1 MAGMVINLTDTDFEE
16 MVVQADQ
23 PVVVDFW
30 ADWCSPCRRMAP
42 IIEEVAADFA
52 GRVRVAKLNVD
63 ENGEVTGRYGV
74 LSIPTLLFFKNG
86 EVVERLIGVRPKEE
100 VEEILQRIL

>member
-1 MAGMVINLTDTDFEE
+1 MVINLTDTDFEE

>member
-1 MAGMVINLTDTDFEE
+1 MVINLSDKDFEE
-16 MVVQADQ
+16 TVVQSDQ

-42 IIEEVAADFA
+42 IVEEVAADYA
-52 GRVRVAKLNVD
+52 GRVKVAKLNVD

-74 LSIPTLLFFKNG
+74 MSIPTLLFFKNG
-86 EVVERLIGVRPKEE
+86 EVVERLIGFRPKEE
-100 VEEILQRIL
+100 VEEVIERLL